1 MYPSNHLTS
10 GPDPGIHQRSVS
22 YDPQSIQIA
31 RDQVLA
37 GQRVASDGGMR
48 QGPEQRTYYTPNSGA
63 RPPSYDSRNYNVD
76 PRGLVTDPEPLS
88 SNLRANNPNQRNLSI
103 DQRNQIINQRNQMID
118 PRAQVHERGPPLPH
132 KIPNDSAYGE
142 PYFPVQDDSTFVF
155 FTPDRTSTPLKV
167 QSLTVNTL
175 GTQAFSFSEHNDL
188 IQEFQVSPL
197 KDIAPE
203 IPAVSPPKVYGR
215 SFLESMERAKAED
228 LHRRFTVRENAH
240 YEHETQPP
248 RPVGHHRNGSASLT
262 VLTALATS
270 TLTTASTSNS
280 KNKRFVR
287 YAMNNLAKASAAAQ
301 TNVWEMAIVLRW
313 LEIHGFNLSWT
324 DTFRRNEISG
334 NRFLELCNYPPDLV
348 IWRQFSKFLRLDND
362 NNTVERFID
371 LLRYETEFSDGVHAH
386 LRASSDSLAS
396 PIPVIGGSGNSSS
409 NSNSAT
415 SIATPVGTSSNVK
428 MENRKSN
435 PILTKVP
442 SATPDP
448 SPSLAKPRP
457 YSYVDPVP
465 YKNAPK
471 DSPSHKF
478 LRKHYR
484 QLSSESRETP
494 TTALSN
500 SPAAQLPKKPTQNSR
515 STSTSLNDEYNGS
528 GSSSSKGSPLLKTT
542 LSLQNVPSAS
552 SGPPEITPGSRRSG
566 IFNTF
571 RKFGGDK
578 AVEIV
583 KQVGSSSASMVSSQ
597 KGHSSKNNGPKAPTK
612 YLQGYPA
619 RESLTPSY
627 YAVAQAIQRL
637 SLDHPGTPESAIP
650 EELGPL
656 TPLELPPPP
665 SPTTQEDAIDSKYL
679 PVLGSTVAGT
689 RYILVSKDNQLFVP
703 VSFTTDEIADVGAV
717 KNKIILVL
725 GLIDIGLISFH
736 LTDFGAMKGIALTD
750 DVFFRVLF
758 GALGDDGC
766 LKLCVHQELLSP
778 LVHTF
783 STTSS
788 DSKSFEYVGDNSGE
802 RMYPVTPQYLLQQ
815 DAKVDYLS
823 FKDTLR
829 NDKLNRIH
837 ETPAQQAHFPLK
849 LPFSSRREA
858 AQKLLP
864 QINTSEAAERT
875 PSFKV
880 LRKEGRE
887 IDFDKRRNSPYE
899 AKPPKLIPNIYSSSV
914 SNSLRSPVSAT
925 TVQTFRDNARD
936 LVAKS
941 ISPTPSMTT
950 SEKER
955 MTNIVAKRAPP
966 PPPSIKLR
974 SNSLL
979 IARKPPVD
987 PLPAASTNSEELSFS
1002 SKSSSSDRSFSLR
1015 RGLSITKS
1023 TSLSRRSTI
1032 TKDTNAFKE
1041 NDISFANVPA
1051 LVCNSSDSDDDFFV
1065 KPARADKDDE
1075 DEFFMKPV
1083 SGPNSARTPLESSP
1097 VPLDGSKTLLDP
1109 KTLSGS
1115 TSRDKLAGDLVKRV
1129 TLTDTSAHTI
1139 MSVRPPVEEVYEN
1152 LEKYFPNTD
1161 LDKPIIDDTPA
1172 NAEEVRNSTESAQP
1186 LRTLT
1191 ISRTFSSANIS
1202 PVNPQMDPGDE
1213 VFYAENSGL
1222 LLSRGRMKT
1231 IRVVANEARRKRQI
1245 GSTGRRNPG
1254 KTVVPDLS
1262 KSTGQLH
1269 RTNTKMWGQKVV
1281 EVTSKEIEKGV
1292 VSKIRSSDGTFAEF
1306 AWIKGELIGRG
1317 SFGSVYLALNVTTG
1331 EMLAVKQVRVARNT
1345 EGIDAFYKEV
1355 ETMKDLNHLN
1365 IVQYLG
1371 FEQNKTTCSLFL
1383 EYVAGGSISM
1393 CMKLF
1398 GRFEEPL
1405 IRFITRQILLGLEY
1419 LHSNGILHRDLK
1431 ADNLLLE
1438 MDGTC
1443 KILDF
1448 GISKKSQDIYAN
1460 NAEMSMQGTVFWM
1473 APEVIDSIVE
1483 DKKQGYSAKID
1494 IWSLGCVVLE
1504 MFAGR
1509 RPWSNEAV
1517 VSAIYKIGKTKLA
1530 PPIPADVMAVVS
1542 VDARNFID
1550 KCFTIDSN
1558 QRPTARELLKHDFL
1572 RADVSFAFENTR
1584 VGQMIRYNARRAMK
1598 KA

>member
-1 MYPSNHLTS
+1 MHPFNHLNITS
-10 GPDPGIHQRSVS
+10 EPGTHQRSVS
-22 YDPQSIQIA
+22 YDPQNSLRV
-31 RDQVLA
+31 RDQTKAPL
-37 GQRVASDGGMR
+37 RVSSDSAMR
-48 QGPEQRTYYTPNSGA
+48 SGA
-63 RPPSYDSRNYNVD
+63 ENRPQNGLNMDSKPPLYDSRSHNVD
-76 PRGLVTDPEPLS
+76 SRYQVSGSESLPGSHRPSRAGHRPQNSD
-88 SNLRANNPNQRNLSI
+88 LRNHTI
-103 DQRNQIINQRNQMID
+103 DQRNQIIDHRNQKVG
-118 PRAQVHERGPPLPH
+118 PSHEKGPPLTQ
-132 KIPNDSAYGE
+132 KIPSEVSYGE
-142 PYFPVQDDSTFVF
+142 PYIPYEDSTFVF
-155 FTPDRTSTPLKV
+155 FTPDRTSTP
-167 QSLTVNTL
+167 QSMQPLTVNTL

-188 IQEFQVSPL
+188 LQEFQVSPL

-203 IPAVSPPKVYGR
+203 LPTSSPPKLYGR
-215 SFLESMERAKAED
+215 SFLETMERSKAED
-228 LHRRFTVRENAH
+228 LHRRYTVRENAH
-240 YEHETQPP
+240 YEHDTQPP
-248 RPVGHHRNGSASLT
+248 RIVGHNRNGSASLT

-270 TLTTASTSNS
+270 TLTAASTSNN

-287 YAMNNLAKASAAAQ
+287 YAMNNLVKASTAAA

-324 DTFRRNEISG
+324 ETFRRNEISG

-362 NNTVERFID
+362 NNTVERFIE
-371 LLRYETEFSDGVHAH
+371 LLRYETESHDGLNGH

-396 PIPVIGGSGNSSS
+396 PVPVAGSGNSSS

-415 SIATPVGTSSNVK
+415 SVVTPSGTTSAVK

-435 PILTKVP
+435 PILAKVS

-457 YSYVDPVP
+457 YSYVDPVL
-465 YKNAPK
+465 YKATPK

-484 QLSSESRETP
+484 QLSTDSKDSPLTGLS
-494 TTALSN
+494 TTLA
-500 SPAAQLPKKPTQNSR
+500 PQLPKKVVQNSR
-515 STSTSLNDEYNGS
+515 STSTSLNDEYT
-528 GSSSSKGSPLLKTT
+528 GSSSGSSKGSPLLKT
-542 LSLQNVPSAS
+542 LSLHNFPSAS
-552 SGPPEITPGSRRSG
+552 SGSNEYTPGSRRSG
-566 IFNTF
+566 IFSTL

-583 KQVGSSSASMVSSQ
+583 KQVGSSSASMVTSKTGSN
-597 KGHSSKNNGPKAPTK
+597 KNNGPKAPTK
-612 YLQGYPA
+612 YLQGYPT

-637 SLDHPGTPESAIP
+637 SLDHPGTPETAIP
-650 EELGPL
+650 EELLPQ
-656 TPLELPPPP
+656 TPLQLPAPL
-665 SPTTQEDAIDSKYL
+665 QEDTIDDKYL
-679 PVLGSTVAGT
+679 PVLGCSVAGT
-689 RYILVSKDNQLFVP
+689 RYILVSKDNQLFSP
-703 VSFTTDEIADVGAV
+703 VGFTTDEIADVEAV
-717 KNKIILVL
+717 KRKIIQVL
-725 GLIDIGLISFH
+725 GLIDIGVISFH
-736 LTDFGAMKGIALTD
+736 LTDFGATKGLAMTD

-778 LVHTF
+778 LVNTF

-802 RMYPVTPQYLLQQ
+802 RMYPATPQYLLQQ
-815 DAKVDYLS
+815 DAKVDYVS
-823 FKDTLR
+823 FKDTLG
-829 NDKLNRIH
+829 NDKLNRINV
-837 ETPAQQAHFPLK
+837 TPAQQPHFPLK
-849 LPFSSRREA
+849 LPFSSRKEV
-858 AQKLLP
+858 QQLP
-864 QINTSEAAERT
+864 QINTTNVAERSA
-875 PSFKV
+875 SFKV

-899 AKPPKLIPNIYSSSV
+899 TKAPKLIPNIYSSSV
-914 SNSLRSPVSAT
+914 ANSLRSPVTAT
-925 TVQTFRDNARD
+925 TVQTFRDD
-936 LVAKS
+936 TKEIVAKS
-941 ISPTPSMTT
+941 LSPTPSMTN
-950 SEKER
+950 SEKEK

-966 PPPSIKLR
+966 PPPGTKLR

-979 IARKPPVD
+979 WARKGPVD
-987 PLPAASTNSEELSFS
+987 PLPAASANSEELSFS
-1002 SKSSSSDRSFSLR
+1002 SKSSSSDRSFSLK

-1032 TKDTNAFKE
+1032 TKDANAFKE
-1041 NDISFANVPA
+1041 NDISFAHVPA
-1051 LVCNSSDSDDDFFV
+1051 LECNTDSDDDFFV
-1065 KPARADKDDE
+1065 KPTRQDDDDE

-1083 SGPNSARTPLESSP
+1083 SALANSRTLVGSRVS
-1097 VPLDGSKTLLDP
+1097 LDGSRTLLDSRTITVP
-1109 KTLSGS
+1109 
-1115 TSRDKLAGDLVKRV
+1115 TSRERYADRLPKKVILK
-1129 TLTDTSAHTI
+1129 DTSAHTI
-1139 MSVRPPVEEVYEN
+1139 MSVRPPVEEVYNN

-1172 NAEEVRNSTESAQP
+1172 TPATAGSVPNALESAQP
-1186 LRTLT
+1186 LRALT

-1202 PVNPQMDPGDE
+1202 PVNPQVDSGDE

-1245 GSTGRRNPG
+1245 SNTGRRTTG
-1254 KTVVPDLS
+1254 KAVVPDTT

-1281 EVTSKEIEKGV
+1281 EVTPKEIEKGV
-1292 VSKIRSSDGTFAEF
+1292 VSKIRSTDGTFAEF

-1331 EMLAVKQVRVARNT
+1331 EMLAVKQVQVARNS
-1345 EGIDAFYKEV
+1345 EGIGAFYKEV

-1405 IRFITRQILLGLEY
+1405 IRFITRQVLLGLEY

-1558 QRPTARELLKHDFL
+1558 ERPTAKDLLKHDFL
-1572 RADVSFAFENTR
+1572 RTDASFAFENTR
-1584 VGQMIRYNARRAMK
+1584 LGQMIRYNARRAMK